1 MYVAFLL
8 LADLLPQGGAGV
20 NFALV
25 FLMLAALNAGLVWPY
40 HKLSSLIRL
49 ALYSLTFSV
58 IIVDQLGRSNGQL
71 KSFMADAL
79 MILMMAYFV
88 CIILQYIVLSDAKH
102 QKNTGQILVTS
113 QALEAS
119 DKLKRESEEQA
130 IKQSLVARHANY
142 SIITSDTYGRISWV
156 NEAFSKITGYT
167 RS

>member
-1 MYVAFLL
+1 M
-8 LADLLPQGGAGV
+8 
-20 NFALV
+20 
-25 FLMLAALNAGLVWPY
+25 M
-40 HKLSSLIRL
+40 
-49 ALYSLTFSV
+49 
-58 IIVDQLGRSNGQL
+58 
-71 KSFMADAL
+71 
-79 MILMMAYFV
+79 LMMAYFV

-102 QKNTGQILVTS
+102 QKNTWQILVTS

-130 IKQSLVARHANY
+130 IKQSLVARHAND